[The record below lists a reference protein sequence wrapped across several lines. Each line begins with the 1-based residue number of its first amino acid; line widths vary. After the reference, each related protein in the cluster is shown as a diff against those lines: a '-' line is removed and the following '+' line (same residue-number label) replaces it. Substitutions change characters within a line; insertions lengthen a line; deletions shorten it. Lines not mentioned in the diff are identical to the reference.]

1 MTNGLEQQVTQV
13 RQQSAQTGF
22 SGTAIL
28 DVHPSTGIIR
38 LKVNSVPPEKLGE
51 FIMNYTNILIM
62 SLNAANINVKTHIAQ
77 DG

>member
-1 MTNGLEQQVTQV
+1 MNSIEEQVAQAK
-13 RQQSAQTGF
+13 QQAVQTGF
-22 SGTAIL
+22 GGSAIL

-62 SLNAANINVKTHIAQ
+62 SLNAMNINVKTHVDQ